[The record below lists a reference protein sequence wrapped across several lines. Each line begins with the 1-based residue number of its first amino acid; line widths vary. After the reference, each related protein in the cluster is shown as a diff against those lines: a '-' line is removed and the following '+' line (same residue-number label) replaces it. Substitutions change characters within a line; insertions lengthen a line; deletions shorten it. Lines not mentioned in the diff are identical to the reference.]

1 MAISPA
7 KIHLFNLFVKICPPS
22 RCNGLKVRLLRWAGA
37 KVGNNVSIFT
47 PKILGQFDFIIG
59 DNCWIG
65 HDALI
70 FGTAGSKVEMKTYSK
85 IASRAIV
92 VTGYH
97 DYGIQYNSIAGPG
110 KCGDIVIGQGALID
124 TQAMVCPGKTIGEK
138 AHVAAYSVVTHDVPP
153 FVRVAGVPA
162 KIIKEFK

>member
-7 KIHLFNLFVKICPPS
+7 KIHIFNLFVKICPPS
-22 RCNGLKVRLLRWAGA
+22 RCNGLKVRLLHWAGV

-47 PKILGQFDFIIG
+47 PKILGQFDFTIG

-65 HDALI
+65 HDVLI
-70 FGTAGSKVEMKTYSK
+70 FGAAGSKIEMKSYSK

-97 DYGIQYNSIAGPG
+97 DYGVQYDCIAGPG
-110 KCGDIVIGQGALID
+110 KCDDIVIGQGALID
-124 TQAMVCPGKTIGEK
+124 TQAMVCPGKIIGEK

-153 FVRVAGVPA
+153 FVRVAGIPA
-162 KIIKEFK
+162 RIIKEFR